1 MSMLRL
7 SAEQL
12 SIIQAGLVPPL
23 PPMALPPQMI
33 PTTAAASHAPSSA
46 ARPLPSCSH
55 AAATSLPLALLLP
68 SYAALVG
75 AGVGVILVP
84 GRRDVA
90 RAGAGPCLC
99 LTVGV
104 HALAAGHSPPAQGLG
119 LVFALLHSAAGGL
132 GGIEGLLAAALCLS
146 LFFVL
151 AVPSRCWRR
160 SFSLLGFLL
169 ACVGCGLL
177 LFSLG
182 VVGGA
187 SLRARSL
194 LGLVLTGLALQALVG
209 ASRYRGAHLSVSVGE
224 RA

>member
-33 PTTAAASHAPSSA
+33 PTTAAASHAPPP
-46 ARPLPSCSH
+46 ARPALPC
-55 AAATSLPLALLLP
+55 APGTTSLPLALLLP
-68 SYAALVG
+68 SYAVLAG
-75 AGVGVILVP
+75 AGVGGILFP
-84 GRRDVA
+84 GLCGVA
-90 RAGAGPCLC
+90 LAVAGPCLC
-99 LTVGV
+99 LTVGA
-104 HALAAGHSPPAQGLG
+104 HALAAGHSPSAQGLG
-119 LVFALLHSAAGGL
+119 LVFALLHSAAGWL

-169 ACVGCGLL
+169 ACAGSGVLL
-177 LFSLG
+177 LSG
-182 VVGGA
+182 VGGA

-209 ASRYRGAHLSVSVGE
+209 ASRYRGAHLSASVGE

>member
-33 PTTAAASHAPSSA
+33 HTASLSHAPSSSA
-46 ARPLPSCSH
+46 ARPALPCSP
-55 AAATSLPLALLLP
+55 ATTSLPLALLLP
-68 SYAALVG
+68 SYAVLAG
-75 AGVGVILVP
+75 AGVGVLLFP
-84 GRRDVA
+84 ALRDVA
-90 RAGAGPCLC
+90 LAVVGPWLC
-99 LTVGV
+99 LTVGM

-119 LVFALLHSAAGGL
+119 LGFALLHSAAGWL

-151 AVPSRCWRR
+151 AVPARCWRR

-182 VVGGA
+182 GGGA
-187 SLRARSL
+187 SLRVRSL
-194 LGLVLTGLALQALVG
+194 LGIVLTGLALQALVG
-209 ASRYRGAHLSVSVGE
+209 ASRYRGGHLSASVGE